1 MSIDIEKRPLVREM
15 APAKPLDA
23 SPAVGQ
29 ALLDDLLV
37 KTSRTFA
44 LSIPVLPEPT
54 RREVTVAY
62 LLFRI
67 ADTLEDSTLWTRERK
82 LEELARFGELLD
94 APSPDG
100 ALSLAAG
107 WVADPP
113 VKHEGYVELLS
124 ETPVVLRAHLSLSE
138 DARVQVARHTRR
150 TVEGM
155 SSFVAREEDGTLRL
169 NDLPD
174 LRAYCYAVAG
184 IVGEMLTELFV
195 LGRKRLASMAPLLR
209 RDAATF
215 GEALQLVNIIKDSA
229 SDATEGRF
237 YLPDSLDPAKVLGLA
252 RDDLRTAGSYSLR
265 LHQGGAPR
273 GFVEFTVLP
282 VLLAWAALERVEQ
295 HGPGSKITR
304 DQVQSIVASMHDALN
319 RDALAEI
326 LPNAGA
332 DGEPA

>member
-113 VKHEGYVELLS
+113 VKHAGYVELLS

-215 GEALQLVNIIKDSA
+215 GEALQLVNIIK
-229 SDATEGRF
+229 RF
-237 YLPDSLDPAKVLGLA
+237 YFPDSLAGAQVLGLA
-252 RDDLRTAGSYSLR
+252 RDDLWSAGSYSLR

-304 DQVQSIVASMHDALN
+304 DQVQSIVTSMHDALN